1 MVTGVNVAENRVLNV
16 PCQIADGVAKN
27 FIKERDNMREIKF
40 RALLKDGG
48 GWRYGVFPYVAP
60 EMSNTIYPMFKFW
73 QQLRS
78 LYQRHTLTQF
88 TGLKDKSGKEIYEA
102 DIVTYGTE
110 DDVINAI
117 VGFGEEESETSMLLT
132 GFQLIVMSSADYEDG
147 DDNDHA
153 LEVIGN
159 IYENPE
165 LLKGGEKCST

>member
-1 MVTGVNVAENRVLNV
+1 
-16 PCQIADGVAKN
+16 
-27 FIKERDNMREIKF
+27 MREIKF
-40 RALLKDGG
+40 RALLKDGS

-60 EMSNTIYPMFKFW
+60 EISNSIYPMFKFW
-73 QQLRS
+73 EQFRS

-110 DDVINAI
+110 DHVINAI

-132 GFQLIVMSSADYEDG
+132 GFELIVINSADYEDG

-159 IYENPE
+159 IYENSE
-165 LLKGGEKCST
+165 LLKRGE